1 MLVEELSSEK
11 TIACLLSNLFY

>member
-1 MLVEELSSEK
+1 MLVKELSSEK